1 MMTVA
6 QLIRELQEIP
16 GHLPVHVA
24 VRADG
29 SGGGADTD
37 YYFVAGAELDSFP
50 THGNMAVIQINY
62 HPS

>member
-6 QLIRELQEIP
+6 QLIRELNEIP

-24 VRADG
+24 VKADG

-37 YYFVAGAELDSFP
+37 YLYVLGAELDSFP

-62 HPS
+62 KPS